1 MSEPDLI
8 GRYTIERPSFSRQIA
23 IDAFAALPE
32 SHPMVAMLELD
43 VSRAQAAIARRQA
56 AGEQVSL
63 FAFVIHCIAK
73 AVAEHPAMNGVM
85 HGRSVV
91 RFDDVDISVPVEVQ
105 TDGERVPREVV
116 LRRAQDASP
125 LQVYQQLTQARG
137 AHDAK
142 GTLGREDAF
151 NRRLGRLA
159 RWIPRPLRLWLLRRF
174 IADAFRVKRVA
185 GTTLVTSVGKF
196 AAIPGHAFTFTTG
209 PRAAMF
215 VVGGAVDRP
224 WVQDGQL
231 VVRPVLSL
239 SVMVNHD
246 LVDGAPM
253 ARFATRLQALVESAH
268 GLER

>member
-85 HGRSVV
+85 HGRNVV

-116 LRRAQDASP
+116 LRRPQDASP

-137 AHDAK
+137 AHDAE

-151 NRRLGRLA
+151 NRRLGRRSSSRRTASRAEREAVHGGCAGATCWACRSRLVSPASSARSSPRLA
-159 RWIPRPLRLWLLRRF
+159 R
-174 IADAFRVKRVA
+174 
-185 GTTLVTSVGKF
+185 
-196 AAIPGHAFTFTTG
+196 
-209 PRAAMF
+209 
-215 VVGGAVDRP
+215 
-224 WVQDGQL
+224 
-231 VVRPVLSL
+231 
-239 SVMVNHD
+239 
-246 LVDGAPM
+246 
-253 ARFATRLQALVESAH
+253 
-268 GLER
+268 

>member
-43 VSRAQAAIARRQA
+43 ASRALAAISRRQA

-63 FAFVIHCIAK
+63 FAFVIHCIAT
-73 AVAEHPAMNGVM
+73 ALAEHPALNAVM

-91 RFDDVDISVPVEVQ
+91 RFDDVDISVPVEVE

-116 LRRAQDASP
+116 VRRAQDASP

-137 AHDAK
+137 AQRTQ
-142 GTLGREDAF
+142 GTLGREDSF

-159 RWIPRPLRLWLLRRF
+159 RWVPRPLRLWLLRRF
-174 IADAFRVKRVA
+174 ISDAFRVKRLA

-196 AAIPGHAFTFTTG
+196 AAMPGHAFTFTTG

-215 VVGGAVDRP
+215 VVGGAVERP
-224 WVQDGQL
+224 WVHEGQL
-231 VVRPVLSL
+231 VVRQVLSL

-268 GLER
+268 GLEA